1 MGLLRNYEL
10 LYPIVAPEHDS
21 FQRLKPG
28 YEAPVCTVTSLGV
41 DHSTPSRNRTV
52 LVGLVRD
59 LRNPRSTR
67 FELRSPNP
75 HTNSYLI
82 IGAGYMTM
90 LDGIKAVLEAGR
102 TPHELEKSI
111 SKKYG
116 EEDPYLERDREYRSE
131 RNIYTDYTPEE
142 REKLFGRA
150 PANVWEGF
158 CSWGDGC
165 FDADR
170 VSLISGGDEIQTVI
184 LQSYREQMILKWT
197 MEYHDRYIGNTMDA
211 LRDCVKLHD
220 DESNE
225 YDRENWAKCA
235 ELKNLIGHEE
245 KGRESLLMQARKAI
259 DSEDYR
265 ELSRLELLIEEKLAE
280 LREVYAKYG
289 RNIL

>member
-1 MGLLRNYEL
+1 
-10 LYPIVAPEHDS
+10 
-21 FQRLKPG
+21 
-28 YEAPVCTVTSLGV
+28 
-41 DHSTPSRNRTV
+41 
-52 LVGLVRD
+52 
-59 LRNPRSTR
+59 
-67 FELRSPNP
+67 
-75 HTNSYLI
+75 
-82 IGAGYMTM
+82 
-90 LDGIKAVLEAGR
+90 VLEAGR

-116 EEDPYLERDREYRSE
+116 EEDAYLERDREYRSE

-150 PANVWEGF
+150 PANVWEAF
-158 CSWGDGC
+158 SSWGDGG
-165 FDADR
+165 FDAGK
-170 VSLISGGDEIQTVI
+170 VSLISGGDEIQTII

-197 MEYHDRYIGNTMDA
+197 MEYHDRYIGNTMDV
-211 LRDCVKLHD
+211 LRDCVKLHE

-225 YDRENWAKCA
+225 YDRENWAKCS